1 MNANKYYYFFIGT
14 TAELIK
20 LAPVIKELK
29 KRKISFKIVSSNQNV
44 LYLRELK
51 HLIGEQSIYHKSI
64 LKPFKSPFNNEYL
77 SFVFWAIKNLG
88 NVILYFHNELKG
100 MEKKN
105 TFFIVHGD
113 TVSSLIGAIAAKIN
127 RTKLVHIESGLRSY
141 NFFEPFPEELCRVI
155 VSRLADIHFCPNPW
169 SVNNL
174 KNIGGVKINT
184 GNNTLIEAFYATL
197 KIKKSSEIQ
206 KKITKRKFFILVLH
220 RQEHLFLKK
229 DLTKKFLK
237 IFTEYTNRDL
247 ACVLV
252 LHKLTE
258 DFMKKEHLLDK
269 IRSNKNVI
277 LVPRIPYIEF
287 IHLMKKAEFIATDG
301 GSNQEEAYYMGK
313 PCLILRNVT
322 ERIEGLGENALLSYG
337 DESIIKD
344 FVKNYNKYQRKPAF
358 PTTPPSKIIVDYLTK
373 N

>member
-1 MNANKYYYFFIGT
+1 MSNKQIILFIGT

-29 KRKISFKIVSSNQNV
+29 KRKLDFKIVASMQNV
-44 LYLRELK
+44 LYLSELK
-51 HLIGEQSIYHKSI
+51 PLIGEQSIYYKSI

-88 NVILYFHNELKG
+88 NFILYFHNEFKG
-100 MEKKN
+100 MEKKKI
-105 TFFIVHGD
+105 FFIVHGD

-174 KNIGGVKINT
+174 KNIGGIKINT
-184 GNNTLIEAFYATL
+184 GNNTLIEAFFNTL
-197 KIKKSSEIQ
+197 KIKTSSEIQ
-206 KKITKRKFFILVLH
+206 KNITKRKFFILVLH
-220 RQEHLFLKK
+220 RQEHILFKK
-229 DLTKKFLK
+229 DLTKKLLK
-237 IFTEYTNRDL
+237 IFTKYANRNL

-269 IRSNKNVI
+269 IRSNKNLI
-277 LVPRIPYIEF
+277 LVPRLPYLEF
-287 IHLMKKAEFIATDG
+287 IHLMKKAEFLATDG

-322 ERIEGLGENALLSYG
+322 ERIEGLGENALLSHN
-337 DESIIKD
+337 DENIIRD

-358 PTTPPSKIIVDYLTK
+358 FTTPPSKIIVDYLR